1 MVLQRRYPLLEL
13 RRTYNRLYQP
23 RFASQ
28 TAITPSITP
37 ASGAGG
43 REWSIPLD
51 IVQEEDRYVVRA
63 SLPGIAPENIEVSVD
78 HGVLTIKGRTE
89 VDAESDSEDQREDG
103 NYVVRE
109 RRSGSFIRSLR
120 LPDTVDADQAEPNY
134 DNGVL
139 TITLPKLESKKA
151 KHLTVTVGKAPEG
164 RKE

>member
-23 RFASQ
+23 RFAFH
-28 TAITPSITP
+28 TAITPTN
-37 ASGAGG
+37 GAGG
-43 REWSIPLD
+43 REGSIPLD

-78 HGVLTIKGRTE
+78 HGVLTIKGRTD
-89 VDAESDSEDQREDG
+89 VDAESDSEDQRKDG
-103 NYVVRE
+103 SYVVRE

-151 KHLTVTVGKAPEG
+151 KHLTVTVGKAPEVRPEV